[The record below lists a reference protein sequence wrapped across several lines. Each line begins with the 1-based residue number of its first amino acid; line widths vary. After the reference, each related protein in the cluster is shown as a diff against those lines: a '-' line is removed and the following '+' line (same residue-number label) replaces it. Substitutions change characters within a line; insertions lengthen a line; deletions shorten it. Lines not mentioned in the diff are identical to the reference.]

1 MDVGIKAAL
10 GYNPRST
17 TEWKGERPST
27 RVGAIAI
34 LRENFIKSVKM
45 QGLIQEGK
53 KVIDEVEQITEVFID
68 ILSGKY
74 KMMVHVHKE
83 DDVIVL
89 IQLVREFG
97 IKVVANHCAD
107 VYRTA
112 VFAALKVLLFQ

>member
-1 MDVGIKAAL
+1 M
-10 GYNPRST
+10 
-17 TEWKGERPST
+17 
-27 RVGAIAI
+27 GAIAI

-89 IQLVREFG
+89 NSTGL
-97 IKVVANHCAD
+97 
-107 VYRTA
+107 
-112 VFAALKVLLFQ
+112 